1 VCSYND
7 GWITESLK
15 EEVICTLEIPVQ
27 DLLSL
32 PSNEILQVNLPFKY
46 TEQRKAKIMKTLGVS
61 EETLNTPNIRLKFN
75 NLSSVKSYFAPPYG
89 DYVEG
94 VKMDTDT
101 FTKQGMKL
109 GLARIRRIIS
119 YIILFF
125 RDMRSLF
132 HFKYPF
138 FSYIC
143 ALVNFFFSLFTNI
156 FFCSYRFAL
165 LHFLM
170 SQIAWPSF
178 GSSWQFFA
186 FITTQESKHVS
197 NQSLTQYFSMRII

>member
-1 VCSYND
+1 METIFLHVFLSLTFSLIIHQNSPISDIFFPITLELVCSYND

-46 TEQRKAKIMKTLGVS
+46 TDQRKTKVAKSLGINENELPS
-61 EETLNTPNIRLKFN
+61 PNLRLKFN

-94 VKMDTDT
+94 VKMDSDT
-101 FTKQGMKL
+101 FTKQGLKL
-109 GLARIRRIIS
+109 SLARIRRIIS

-125 RDMRSLF
+125 RDIRNLF

-143 ALVNFFFSLFTNI
+143 ALVTIYFV
-156 FFCSYRFAL
+156 
-165 LHFLM
+165 
-170 SQIAWPSF
+170 SF
-178 GSSWQFFA
+178 
-186 FITTQESKHVS
+186 
-197 NQSLTQYFSMRII
+197 Y